1 MQRCDRLK
9 EKEELRNKRMDEWK
23 SKKTNKAF

>member
-23 SKKTNKAF
+23 SKKTNKDF